1 MRKTATV
8 LDSGL
13 LPSSLYDC
21 INKLTVHN
29 MRCDLTPLIVI
40 SGSKMADFLY
50 KGFLGLI
57 HTGVFYVLNDI
68 GQIWLLE
75 TSYEKY

>member
-1 MRKTATV
+1 MR
-8 LDSGL
+8 LDA
-13 LPSSLYDC
+13 
-21 INKLTVHN
+21 INS
-29 MRCDLTPLIVI
+29 I

-50 KGFLGLI
+50 KGFLGQI